1 MAFGKIMKAIGKC
14 TMKLNRELQMKILK
28 TIGLLL
34 LTTALITIASSCKW
48 EVPTEPFDALI
59 NSEVIA
65 PLAYMDSGINSQ
77 NSITLNATFPV
88 EIKETIVSYKWEI
101 QDIFGETILESSEES
116 FSINSFNAEEYKVVL
131 TITNKD
137 GYTRVFSKEFVVS
150 NIAIDTEFTVTGI
163 NATDDTGNSD
173 SDNITSK
180 NDSITVYGTGP
191 ADTEVSFKLINTSL
205 SFSKEFTT
213 TTDTNGDATI
223 LLNNGGALVDEIYE
237 IYLSKTA
244 DGEKSS
250 YPLYLTIDTI
260 APILEWKNTELAT
273 SIKFSDSPHA
283 WNMIIAN
290 EPIFDHKFNGTNYPT
305 ATENEGFDP
314 FITGA
319 QVLERTSYD
328 RAGNL
333 SDSIARTLTI
343 ESPILQPLLNPGFN
357 EGTGGVGRD
366 YDENKGIATGWEL
379 EVTVK
384 CIYGILSNSSSIH
397 TNIGEGPF
405 RVDESPLNNYS
416 YCTTSYNAEGD
427 QTGDPGNY
435 FWFSSN
441 FNAGDD
447 KRYGKVWGTV
457 RQSNISVYK
466 NVPYRFKAYTKN
478 GDDHKPTPSSGLQIE
493 GPSEMFFS
501 TDFDTLVF
509 DQEGSVI
516 KNALASNEDWEE
528 IIIDFVP
535 NMSGSV
541 DVILEKYDN
550 SDPEEGNWSMFDETS
565 LEIVTSKIPTVTP

>member
-1 MAFGKIMKAIGKC
+1 MAFGKSMKAIGKC
-14 TMKLNRELQMKILK
+14 TMKLNREIQMKIIK

-34 LTTALITIASSCKW
+34 LTTAFITIASCKW
-48 EVPTEPFDALI
+48 LVPTEPFDALI

-319 QVLERTSYD
+319 QILERTSYD

-333 SDSIARTLTI
+333 SNPINRTLTI
-343 ESPILQPLLNPGFN
+343 DSPILAPLSNPGFN
-357 EGTGGVGRD
+357 EGEGAPGRD
-366 YDENKGIATGWEL
+366 YAENVGSATGWEL
-379 EVTVK
+379 SLNVSYRRNGW
-384 CIYGILSNSSSIH
+384 YGSETKL
-397 TNIGEGPF
+397 GEGPF
-405 RVDESPLNNYS
+405 RVNDSNWADYF
-416 YCTTSYNAEGD
+416 YCTTSSTPTDASGN
-427 QTGDPGNY
+427 PGNY
-435 FWFSSN
+435 LWFSSN
-441 FNAGDD
+441 FDCGYCWVPAGTEFYA
-447 KRYGKVWGTV
+447 KTWGIAK
-457 RQSNISVYK
+457 QSDISVYK
-466 NVPYRFKAYTKN
+466 NVPYRFTAWMKN
-478 GDDHKPTPSSGLQIE
+478 GSSNKPTPSSGLQIE

-509 DQEGSVI
+509 DQEGSVT
-516 KNALASNEDWEE
+516 KNALAPDEEWEE
-528 IIIDFVP
+528 IILDFVP
-535 NMSGSV
+535 DRNGTI
-541 DVILEKYDN
+541 DVIIEKYNN
-550 SDPEEGNWSMFDETS
+550 SNNNGNWSMFDETS